1 MEHTQHTVPGRLPCH
16 TDLRARLLV
25 HTIPVS
31 ILLSNGPAAMFSNPH
46 THIIS
51 EHPLVSSLHHYA
63 CMRVYLYRGFY
74 QLM

>member
-31 ILLSNGPAAMFSNPH
+31 ILLSDGPAAMFSNPH

-51 EHPLVSSLHHYA
+51 EHPLFGFLFTSLCLHESI
-63 CMRVYLYRGFY
+63 FI
-74 QLM
+74 